1 MTTRHTPGPWT
12 EHDGFIVGKFN
23 DEKVHYVCDPR
34 CAPAEK
40 YLLGE
45 MDANAKLIAAA
56 PDLLAALIECERR
69 LRFGYSENFT
79 EQECERMC
87 PQLKLTRAAIA
98 KATK

>member
-1 MTTRHTPGPWT
+1 MTTKHTPGPWT

-23 DEKVHYVCDPR
+23 DGKVRDVCDPR

-56 PDLLAALIECERR
+56 PDLLAALIEMCEGWPAQKPGSPHFDTYCKAR
-69 LRFGYSENFT
+69 
-79 EQECERMC
+79 Q
-87 PQLKLTRAAIA
+87 AIE
-98 KATK
+98 KATL